1 MCTDAADDYLN
12 ALRAPEGV
20 DANNFDG
27 QRGFDG
33 SMFGM

>member
-20 DANNFDG
+20 DAKDTITLKYGPYMN
-27 QRGFDG
+27 
-33 SMFGM
+33 